1 MLAYCTGGLVLDAPA
16 KGIPALG
23 DWTFKAN
30 AWPAARLSRSSCVQ
44 RALPL

>member
-1 MLAYCTGGLVLDAPA
+1 MLAYCTGGLVLDA
-16 KGIPALG
+16 PALG